1 MRDKLGF
8 EWMMKGLLGIMF
20 VAAFLG
26 MASAALGDARIWNGS
41 VNTDWFTAANW
52 TPSGIPG
59 NGDAIVIDASA
70 APATN
75 VVVSNATASLGS
87 FAITNAVLTFTNWT
101 TKLNATNV
109 TIGSGGVFTLP
120 GAFASGAMS
129 NRVYVSCTNFSM
141 MAGGGIYADGKG
153 YLGTNG
159 VGSGTFNTDSGAGGS
174 HGGVGG
180 RGYRPAGGYPGA
192 TYGVTNAPLAPG
204 SGGGCTNVTFGGSG
218 GGAVRIE
225 APGGTVTVNGFIS
238 ANGATGVTSSVGGGS
253 GGSIYITCGTFS
265 GSTSGVLR
273 ANGGNGGV
281 NSGGGG
287 GGRIAVQYDSLA
299 NSAGIQFS
307 ASPGTGTTWTADQWW
322 MKSAKGTLY
331 LSDATLLSQT
341 LTSNLFTDVRLY
353 GFTSWTV
360 NSLTVSNC
368 AVDLAESGFQLTVNN
383 NITIA
388 TNGALGVGGE
398 LGASLVSLKCGGSII
413 LTNGGS
419 LSVYGGFTNGTPDY
433 GGLVSVT
440 NDMVIGVKSWIYPY
454 SHSTNGGSVLF
465 RMRDLLTATNCGFN
479 AIGRGYTTSQGP
491 GKGGAHAS
499 RSAGGG
505 YGGKGGDNNSGTS
518 GGLPYGSTNAP
529 IQPGSGSTT
538 YNLGGGRGGG
548 SVRIEAARRIALYGT
563 ITAKGGGDFG
573 GGGSGGGIY
582 VQCEA
587 LEGTGVFNADGGNGV
602 AGVHGGG
609 GGGRIALVVTT
620 DSLTGLTPTTNIE
633 YSGSANG
640 RISVDGGPVGYQA
653 GTNGTFVLQ
662 YVVARSRGTLLIIR

>member
-1 MRDKLGF
+1 MRGKRKLDRLIN
-8 EWMMKGLLGIMF
+8 GLLGIVF

-120 GAFASGAMS
+120 GAFANGAMS
-129 NRVYVSCTNFSM
+129 NRVHVNCTTLSVLS
-141 MAGGGIYADGKG
+141 GGVITVDGKG
-153 YLGTNG
+153 YTTN
-159 VGSGTFNTDSGAGGS
+159 SGAGKGGAVS
-174 HGGVGG
+174 VDTAGGAGHGGVGG
-180 RGYRPAGGYPGA
+180 RGYRPAGGLA
-192 TYGVTNAPLAPG
+192 GVVYDSTNAPVAPG
-204 SGGGCTNVTFGGSG
+204 SGGGGDGTRLSGAG

-225 APGGTVTVNGFIS
+225 APGGIVTVNGIIS
-238 ANGATGVTSSVGGGS
+238 ANGISGHAGGS
-253 GGSIYITCGTFS
+253 GGSIFINCGTFRDS
-265 GSTSGVLR
+265 STGVLR
-273 ANGGNGGV
+273 ANGGSGSVG
-281 NSGGGG
+281 GGGG
-287 GGRIAVQYDSLA
+287 GGRIAIQYESLV

-307 ASPGTGTTWTADQWW
+307 TSPGTGTTWGLDTWW
-322 MKSAKGTLY
+322 MMAAKGTLY
-331 LSDATLLSQT
+331 LSDATLLSET
-341 LTSNLFTDVRLY
+341 LTSNLFSDVRLY

-368 AVDLAESGFQLTVNN
+368 TVDLAENGFQLTVNN
-383 NITIA
+383 NLTIG

-419 LSVYGGFTNGTPDY
+419 LSVYGGFTNGTPNY
-433 GGLVSVT
+433 GGLVNVT
-440 NDMVIGVKSWIYPY
+440 NDVVIGAKSWIYPY
-454 SHSTNGGSVLF
+454 SHNINGGSVLF
-465 RMRDLLTATNCGFN
+465 RMRDLLTSTNCGIH
-479 AIGRGYTTSQGP
+479 AVGRGYDTSQGP
-491 GKGGAHAS
+491 GKGGTLGS
-499 RSAGGG
+499 RGAGGG
-505 YGGKGGDNNSGTS
+505 YGGRGGDNDSNGK
-518 GGLPYGSTNAP
+518 GGNPNGSTNAP
-529 IQPGSGSTT
+529 IDPGSGSGT
-538 YNLGGGRGGG
+538 YAGAGGRGGG
-548 SVRIEAARRIALYGT
+548 NVRIEANRKIALKGT
-563 ITAKGGGDFG
+563 VNAKGAGGVG
-573 GGGSGGGIY
+573 GGGAGGGIY
-582 VQCEA
+582 IQCET
-587 LEGTGVFNADGGNGV
+587 LEGDGVLNADGCNAAV
-602 AGVHGGG
+602 AVHGAG

-662 YVVARSRGTLLIIR
+662 YVAARSRGTLLIIR